1 LVKVSIDGEAL
12 AVSKDSKS
20 KLSITTFSLATVT
33 SEKIR
38 LGKNSL
44 NTKKQIAATKITA
57 KVCIK

>member
-1 LVKVSIDGEAL
+1 MEGTAL
-12 AVSKDSKS
+12 AVSNDSNN

-33 SEKIR
+33 SENSR

-44 NTKKQIAATKITA
+44 NNKKQTAAMKITA